1 MPAATFYQPIEKILD
16 GKCDYEYYIQTRNSF
31 SKDSKSR
38 ICHVLLNGSG
48 EKNKN
53 LLLMIFTI
61 RNQPSQEKE
70 YVWKIHSEGSK
81 RMDPGATVPLR
92 NTAVKLA
99 QENGWKYI
107 AIAVASDDA
116 PDSEIVSKYVI
127 SMESYSYGND
137 TVYDL
142 TNELIQLERLGC
154 PDFYR
159 SDIKLN
165 GNKYTLSFIKKE
177 RLLDYLTL
185 FDDRPYGSNVLGQ
198 DALKWHKNEPTN
210 EEYSNFKELLRFFV
224 NQLNVNN
231 DLVQGEK
238 RYVDSGKPNSRAFV
252 EHWVFNGFELSCR
265 FAKGYKKTYD
275 GANYLNYY
283 WVNIN
288 PHFNADTKWVES
300 LSVNTKPNNTIAYQ
314 GEDYLL
320 DVLSLFDDQ
329 EPSAALKKLFVEFRD
344 EIFKWQRGDY
354 SDSQETAT
362 SKVCYET
369 SLDSTFSRNRII
381 FGAPGTGKSYLLEA
395 ERKKLLG
402 DVADNNY
409 ERVTFHPDY
418 SYAHFVG
425 TYKPVPSFDESGNE
439 TITYKFVP
447 GPFMRIY
454 TEALRSGMNDSGAE
468 AQPYLL
474 IIEEINRAN
483 VAAVFGDIF
492 QLLDR
497 NDNNV
502 SEYPIQ
508 ASEDIKHYLVSELGG
523 TESDYSSIKIPN
535 NLFIWAT
542 MNSADQGVFPMDTA
556 FKRRWDFTYLGI
568 DDNDDAIKGKFVKLG
583 KGDAE
588 KEVEWNSLRKSINTF
603 LAKSNI
609 NEDKQLGPYFIA
621 KRIVIPY
628 EGEIIEKDRFVE
640 TFLNKVIMYLFEDAA
655 KQKRAYLFAGCTKDK
670 NRYSE
675 ICKDFIDRGIGIFC
689 QEIISSVNVRLTSS
703 NGDDESSIVDSKDET
718 NE

>member
-1 MPAATFYQPIEKILD
+1 MPAATFYQPIERILD
-16 GKCDYEYYIQTRNSF
+16 GKCDYEYYNQNSKSF
-31 SKDSKSR
+31 SKESKSR
-38 ICHVLLNGSG
+38 ICHVSLNGSG

-61 RNQPSQEKE
+61 RNQPSREKE

-165 GNKYTLSFIKKE
+165 GSKYTLSFIKKE
-177 RLLDYLTL
+177 RLIDYLTL
-185 FDDRPYGSNVLGQ
+185 FDDRPYGSDILGQ
-198 DALKWHKNEPTN
+198 NALEWHNSEPTD
-210 EEYSNFKELLRFFV
+210 EDYSNFKELLRFFV
-224 NQLNVNN
+224 TQLNVNN
-231 DLVQGEK
+231 DLIPGEK

-252 EHWVFNGFELSCR
+252 EQWVFNGFELSCK
-265 FAKGYKKTYD
+265 FAKGYQKTLD

-300 LSVNTKPNNTIAYQ
+300 LSVKTKPNKIVVYQ

-320 DVLSLFDDQ
+320 DVLALFDDQ
-329 EPSAALKKLFVEFRD
+329 EPSAALKKMFVEFRD

-354 SDSQETAT
+354 SENQETVAN
-362 SKVCYET
+362 KVCYET
-369 SLDSTFSRNRII
+369 SLDSAFSRNRII
-381 FGAPGTGKSYLLEA
+381 FGAPGTGKSYLLET
-395 ERKKLLG
+395 ERKKLLR
-402 DVADNNY
+402 DVADSNY

-454 TEALRSGMNDSGAE
+454 TEALRDGLNDSGTN

-483 VAAVFGDIF
+483 VASVFGDVF

-497 NDNNV
+497 NDNDA

-523 TESDYSSIKIPN
+523 VESDYSSIKIPN

-568 DDNDDAIKGKFVKLG
+568 DDNDEKIRGKYVKLG
-583 KGDAE
+583 KGVSE
-588 KEVEWNSLRKSINTF
+588 KVVEWNSLRKAINYF

-609 NEDKQLGPYFIA
+609 NEDKQLGPYFLS
-621 KRIVIPY
+621 KKIVIPA
-628 EGEIIEKDRFVE
+628 EGDDIEASAFIEAFK
-640 TFLNKVIMYLFEDAA
+640 NKVIMYLFEDAA
-655 KQKRAYLFAGCTKDK
+655 KQKRSSLFAGCNNDK
-670 NRYSE
+670 SRYSE
-675 ICKDFIDRGIGIFC
+675 ICSDFDERGISIFN
-689 QEIISSVNVRLTSS
+689 QEIVNKVEVRSAIA
-703 NGDDESSIVDSKDET
+703 EKKAKIEPY
-718 NE
+718 